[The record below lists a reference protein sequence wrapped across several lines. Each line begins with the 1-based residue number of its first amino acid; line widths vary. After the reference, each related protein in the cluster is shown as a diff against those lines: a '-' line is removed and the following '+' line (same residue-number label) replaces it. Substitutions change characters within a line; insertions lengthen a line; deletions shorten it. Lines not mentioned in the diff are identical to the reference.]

1 MANQVAL
8 LGLPIDE
15 YSSHLKGAAGAPP
28 AIRKALFS
36 DETNS
41 FTEGGLDISD
51 EAVLDNRGDLVID
64 VGEDPWPRI
73 EVEVDAI
80 IASGA
85 RPLLLGGDHSVT
97 HPILRSVRRH
107 HLRLALVHID
117 AHPDLYEDF
126 GGTPRSHAS
135 PIARILEEGLAD
147 RIVQIGIRS
156 TTTHLLEQQARYGV
170 EVFEMK
176 DLIETPHIIFN
187 EPVYVSVDID
197 ALDPAYAPGVSHR
210 EPGGLSTRQLL
221 SILHGIDGDI
231 IGGDV
236 VEYNPARDHDDV
248 TAAVTA
254 KVVKEMVGV
263 LRGR

>member
-1 MANQVAL
+1 MAHQVAL

-15 YSSHLKGAAGAPP
+15 YSSHLKGAAGAPA
-28 AIRKALFS
+28 AIRRALFS
-36 DETNS
+36 DETNP
-41 FTEGGLDISD
+41 FTEEGLDIAAPS
-51 EAVLDNRGDLVID
+51 VLDDRDDMVLD

-80 IASGA
+80 IAAGA

-147 RIVQIGIRS
+147 RVVQIGIRS
-156 TTTHLLEQQARYGV
+156 TTTHQQQQQARYGV

-176 DLIETPHIIFN
+176 HLGEMPRIIFN
-187 EPVYVSVDID
+187 EPVYVTIDID
-197 ALDPAYAPGVSHR
+197 ALDPAHAPGVSHR
-210 EPGGLSTRQLL
+210 EPGGLSTRELL
-221 SILHGIDGDI
+221 SILHGIDGDV
-231 IGGDV
+231 IGGDI
-236 VEYNPARDHDDV
+236 VEYNPARDQDGV
-248 TAAVTA
+248 TAAVAA
-254 KVVKEMVGV
+254 KIAKEMIGI

>member
-15 YSSHLKGAAGAPP
+15 YSSHLKGAAGAPA
-28 AIRKALFS
+28 AIREALYS
-36 DETNS
+36 PEGNP
-41 FTEGGLDISD
+41 FTESGLDVS
-51 EAVLDNRGDLVID
+51 EPAVLDNRGDLVLD

-80 IASGA
+80 IHSGA
-85 RPLLLGGDHSVT
+85 KPLLLGGDHSVT
-97 HPILRSVRRH
+97 HPVLRSVRRH

-147 RIVQIGIRS
+147 RVVQIGIRS
-156 TTTHLLEQQARYGV
+156 ATRHQLEQQARYGV

-176 DLIETPHIIFN
+176 DLRETPHIIFN
-187 EPVYVSVDID
+187 EPVYVTVDID

-210 EPGGLSTRQLL
+210 EPGGLSTRELL
-221 SILHGIDGDI
+221 AILRGIDGNV

-236 VEYNPARDHDDV
+236 VEYNPARDRDGV
-248 TAAVTA
+248 TAAVA
-254 KVVKEMVGV
+254 SKIVKEMIAIFHG
-263 LRGR
+263 

>member
-1 MANQVAL
+1 MAHKIAL

-15 YSSHLKGAAGAPP
+15 YSSHLKGAADAPE
-28 AIRKALFS
+28 AIRRELFS
-36 DETNS
+36 EERNP
-41 FTEGGLDISD
+41 FTERGLDISD
-51 EAVLDNRGDLVID
+51 PEVLEDRGDLVLD
-64 VGEDPWPRI
+64 EGEDPWPRI

-80 IASGA
+80 IAADS

-147 RIVQIGIRS
+147 RVVQIGVRS

-170 EVFEMK
+170 EVFEMR
-176 DLIETPHIIFN
+176 DLHEAPHIVFN
-187 EPVYVSVDID
+187 EPVYVTIDID
-197 ALDPAYAPGVSHR
+197 ALDPAFAPGVSHR
-210 EPGGLSTRQLL
+210 EPGGLSTREVL
-221 SILHGIDGDI
+221 SILDGIDGHV
-231 IGGDV
+231 IGADV
-236 VEYNPARDHDDV
+236 VEYNPSRDEHGI
-248 TAAVTA
+248 TAAVAA
-254 KVVKEMVGV
+254 KITKEMVGI

>member
-1 MANQVAL
+1 MAHTVAL

-15 YSSHLKGAAGAPP
+15 YSSHLKGAAGAPA
-28 AIRKALFS
+28 AIRDALFS
-36 DETNS
+36 DESNP
-41 FTEGGLDISD
+41 FTESGLDVSD
-51 EAVLDNRGDLVID
+51 PSVLDNRGDLVLD

-80 IASGA
+80 IHSEA

-147 RIVQIGIRS
+147 RVVQIGIRS
-156 TTTHLLEQQARYGV
+156 TTTHQLEQQARYGV
-170 EVFEMK
+170 EVFEMTHL
-176 DLIETPHIIFN
+176 DETPHIIFN
-187 EPVYVSVDID
+187 EPVYVTVDID

-221 SILHGIDGDI
+221 SILKGIDGNI
-231 IGGDV
+231 VGGDI
-236 VEYNPARDHDDV
+236 VEYNPARDRDGV
-248 TAAVTA
+248 TAAVAA
-254 KVVKEMVGV
+254 KIAKEMIGI
-263 LRGR
+263 LHGR